1 MVFKLVQHA
10 QHHWRRLDGHQLIP
24 DVLAG
29 RRFADGIIAPI
40 RTDAA

>member
-10 QHHWRRLDGHQLIP
+10 QRHWRRLDGHQLIP

-29 RRFADGIIAPI
+29 KRFMDGIIDTD
-40 RTDAA
+40 RDAA